1 MHTWIATSDGSMQS
15 IVAIRSP
22 VSRIRDLQQFLGDLR
37 VVPHHRDEHGRLVVP
52 VHSFGQAGLRVDQL
66 EGELPVPAADG
77 VVQRVEPALV
87 LRLDRLAQPLVTAA
101 PEDERGQGDV
111 AAGHGGEQRRLA
123 VSVDGAEKRRRPGR
137 RLLCWSS
144 APGRP
149 CRTSRG
155 HGCRRCGGR
164 CSPEELFPAAPP
176 GSAGP
181 CASFPRSCRTRLRP
195 GDVGGLPVI
204 LMVVESW
211 ELLMMNSSWLLHRRV
226 CLWQLLSN

>member
-1 MHTWIATSDGSMQS
+1 LSWVRIASFSCSSRQRPRMNEARETW
-15 IVAIRSP
+15 
-22 VSRIRDLQQFLGDLR
+22 
-37 VVPHHRDEHGRLVVP
+37 
-52 VHSFGQAGLRVDQL
+52 
-66 EGELPVPAADG
+66 
-77 VVQRVEPALV
+77 
-87 LRLDRLAQPLVTAA
+87 PLVTAA
-101 PEDERGQGDV
+101 SSGVSPSALTAPRRD
-111 AAGHGGEQRRLA
+111 AA
-123 VSVDGAEKRRRPGR
+123 AETAG
-137 RLLCWSS
+137 CSS

-226 CLWQLLSN
+226 WLWQLLSN

>member
-15 IVAIRSP
+15 IVAKRSP

-77 VVQRVEPALV
+77 VAQRVEPALV

-111 AAGHGGEQRRLA
+111 AAGHGGEQRCLA
-123 VSVDGAEKRRRPGR
+123 VGVDGAEKRRRRGR
-137 RLLCWSS
+137 RLLV
-144 APGRP
+144 GRQRQDVP
-149 CRTSRG
+149 AEPLVAMDAGDVEAGVPLRSCSQQHPRG
-155 HGCRRCGGR
+155 LQGHVLHFRGVAAHGCAQETLVDC
-164 CSPEELFPAAPP
+164 
-176 GSAGP
+176 
-181 CASFPRSCRTRLRP
+181 
-195 GDVGGLPVI
+195 
-204 LMVVESW
+204 
-211 ELLMMNSSWLLHRRV
+211 
-226 CLWQLLSN
+226 Q

>member
-1 MHTWIATSDGSMQS
+1 MHTWIATSDGCMQS
-15 IVAIRSP
+15 IVAKRSP

-123 VSVDGAEKRRRPGR
+123 VGVDGAEKRRRRGR
-137 RLLCWSS
+137 RLLV
-144 APGRP
+144 GRQRQDVP
-149 CRTSRG
+149 AEPLVAMDAGDVQAGVPLRS
-155 HGCRRCGGR
+155 
-164 CSPEELFPAAPP
+164 FPAAPL

-226 CLWQLLSN
+226 WLWQLLSN